1 MDCIHIENLEIFA
14 RHGVYEEENRL
25 GQLFIVSADLHT
37 ETRAAALGDN
47 LDLSVNYG
55 NVCHFI
61 GRLMTEKTFR
71 LIESAAEYIASAIL
85 TQYPSVRAVDV
96 TLKKPWAPIGM
107 HLDWA
112 SVTIHRKKHRV
123 YIGIGS
129 NMGDSAAIIREALA
143 QINHLSD
150 TKITACSDFI
160 VTKPYG
166 GVAQNDFLNGCA
178 ELETLKAPEE
188 LLDTLMQIEKLFGRE
203 RLVHWGPR
211 TLDLDILLYDDEIIG
226 TKRLTVPHADMQNRL
241 FVLGPLNEIAG
252 YVRHPVYLKTINQM
266 YNELLKKEEKHD

>member
-37 ETRAAALGDN
+37 QTRMAALSDN

-55 NVCHFI
+55 DVCHFI
-61 GRLMTEKTFR
+61 GHLMTEKTFR
-71 LIESAAEYIASAIL
+71 LIESAAEYVACGIL
-85 TQYPSVRAVDV
+85 KKYPAVRAVDV
-96 TLKKPWAPIGM
+96 TIKKPWAPIGM
-107 HLDWA
+107 HLDYA

-123 YIGIGS
+123 FIGIGS
-129 NMGDSAAIIREALA
+129 NMGDSAAIIREALG
-143 QINHLSD
+143 QINHLPD
-150 TKITACSDFI
+150 TVITACSDFI

-178 ELETLKAPEE
+178 ELETFKEPEE
-188 LLDTLMQIEKLFGRE
+188 LLDTLMHIEKLFGRE

-211 TLDLDILLYDDEIIG
+211 TLDLDILLYDDEVIS
-226 TKRLTVPHADMQNRL
+226 TKRLTVPHPDMQNRL
-241 FVLGPLNEIAG
+241 FVLEPLKEIGG
-252 YVRHPVYLKTINQM
+252 YVRHPLYLKTIHQM
-266 YNELLKKEEKHD
+266 YDDLCKKEEKHD